1 VQRRPEAWQ
10 ENENKDYK
18 AHVVHKE
25 LATRFTR
32 CNRPSLHRHRLRE
45 GPDLPQAVALKL
57 LMHALNV
64 TPMPHHIAACAILPA
79 TPTGR
84 GRIDEIEKLR
94 GYEKEDQQC
103 VVAAREVLG
112 IGQGLDGP
120 VIAAH
125 VVEIMTGEA
134 G

>member
-1 VQRRPEAWQ
+1 MLSSSP
-10 ENENKDYK
+10 
-18 AHVVHKE
+18 
-25 LATRFTR
+25 L
-32 CNRPSLHRHRLRE
+32 CL
-45 GPDLPQAVALKL
+45 
-57 LMHALNV
+57 V
-64 TPMPHHIAACAILPA
+64 TSPCVILPA

-84 GRIDEIEKLR
+84 GRIDEIEKIR

-134 G
+134 R

>member
-1 VQRRPEAWQ
+1 MQRRPGAWQ

-18 AHVVHKE
+18 AQVVDKE
-25 LATRFTR
+25 LATRFTG
-32 CNRPSLHRHRLRE
+32 CNRSSLHRHRLRE
-45 GPDLPQAVALKL
+45 GPDLPQAAALK
-57 LMHALNV
+57 LMHALIV
-64 TPMPHHIAACAILPA
+64 TPMPRHIAACAILPA

-84 GRIDEIEKLR
+84 ARIDEIEKIR

-134 G
+134 R